1 MATADFYHKRDD
13 WYSSPSSRGQTNIA
27 NFLTAGAIGTTL
39 LGLSVLTLTGTVMA
53 LILAT
58 PVLVVFSPVLV
69 PAAIVIFLT
78 AAGFV
83 FSGGCSVAAIGALTW
98 LYNYVSNY
106 VAARRR
112 DYMHLHMNN
121 VLQVYARGVY

>member
-13 WYSSPSSRGQTNIA
+13 RYSSPSSRGQTNIA
-27 NFLTAGAIGTTL
+27 NFLAAGAIGTTL

-69 PAAIVIFLT
+69 PAAIVLFLA

-83 FSGGCSVAAIGALTW
+83 FSGGCSVAAI
-98 LYNYVSNY
+98 
-106 VAARRR
+106 VAWRQSRR
-112 DYMHLHMNN
+112 
-121 VLQVYARGVY
+121 